1 VPFLA
6 LKAIIELIVPASR
19 ERVGWGVQMHVLLVE
34 DERLVRESAAAVL
47 RDAGFTVTEAASA
60 EEALALAASNPDRPP
75 AVVVT
80 DLHLGP
86 GMDGLAFGQEARGHW
101 PEVGIVYA
109 TGHPDSLD
117 GRLLGPRER
126 YVVKP
131 FTRAAL
137 LGAVRRLMP
146 VRVLGF
152 SLQ

>member
-1 VPFLA
+1 M
-6 LKAIIELIVPASR
+6 
-19 ERVGWGVQMHVLLVE
+19 QVLLVE
-34 DERLVRESAAAVL
+34 DERLLRESAAALL

-60 EEALALAASNPDRPP
+60 EEALALVASDPGRPAP

-86 GMDGLAFGQEARGHW
+86 GMDGLAFGQHARRHW

-109 TGHPDSLD
+109 TGHPDGLD
-117 GRLLGPRER
+117 GHLLGPRER

-131 FTRAAL
+131 FTHAAL
-137 LGAVRRLMP
+137 LGAVRRLVP

-152 SLQ
+152 SLH